1 MSMQTA
7 THKRKQ
13 LFPMFSSENEDA
25 RSEPVVTGP
34 SPGVSMP
41 TADVVRV
48 EHLKKDQEKK
58 SLMSIKRA
66 QQEAAEKEEVEEE
79 PKKQSKEDDD
89 TQSMAQAEV
98 DAMLDVEK
106 RQQAAVEKA

>member
-1 MSMQTA
+1 
-7 THKRKQ
+7 
-13 LFPMFSSENEDA
+13 
-25 RSEPVVTGP
+25 
-34 SPGVSMP
+34 
-41 TADVVRV
+41 
-48 EHLKKDQEKK
+48 
-58 SLMSIKRA
+58 MSIKRA
-66 QQEAAEKEEVEEE
+66 QQEAADKEEVEEE